1 MADITIIK
9 TQIIGGIHDKCT
21 LIIYI
26 LYGLWRTIKSI
37 RMTFCDKIR

>member
-9 TQIIGGIHDKCT
+9 TQIIGDIHDKCA

-26 LYGLWRTIKSI
+26 LYGL
-37 RMTFCDKIR
+37 